1 MQELIPIGF
10 GLVLGAALGGVRPA
24 IRLPVG
30 AALCVALGT
39 LATVVTG
46 EFKVSWEYL
55 LVDIP
60 LVVLAAFLALV
71 TVRHLHPGWRASHE

>member
-10 GLVLGAALGGVRPA
+10 GLVLGAMLGLVRPS

-30 AALCVALGT
+30 AALCVVLGT

-46 EFKVSWEYL
+46 EFELSWGYVF
-55 LVDIP
+55 VDIP
-60 LVVLAAFLALV
+60 LVVLAALAALMSV
-71 TVRHLHPGWRASHE
+71 KHLRPAWRASR

>member
-10 GLVLGAALGGVRPA
+10 GLVLGATLGFVRPS

-30 AALCVALGT
+30 AALSVALGT

-60 LVVLAAFLALV
+60 LVVLATFLALV
-71 TVRHLHPGWRASHE
+71 SVRRLTPAWRASRS